1 MAVLSTTALTL
12 ADHAKRIDP
21 DGKIS
26 RIVEI
31 LNDQNEIL
39 TDMKWVEGNLPTGN
53 RTTIR
58 TGLPSATWRLLN
70 YGVSKGKSTTAQ
82 VTDSCGMLE
91 TYSEVDKS
99 LVDLSGDPSAFR
111 MSEAV
116 AFIEGM
122 NQQMASTLFYGN
134 QQTNPER
141 FTGLAPRY
149 NTLSTN
155 EDLIGFN
162 VIDALGSGSD
172 NTSIWLVVWGD
183 HSMHGIIPKGST
195 AGLNHTDLGRQTLS
209 DGAGGQF
216 EGYRDHYKWD
226 AGLTVRDWR
235 YAVRIA
241 NIDVSELSASGTVVA
256 STKALVD
263 AMISAE
269 EKIPNFGM
277 GTPVWYAN
285 RTVRTA
291 LRRGMLEKIANN
303 LTNETVAGKQVTMFN
318 GVTLRRTD
326 AILNTESRV
335 V

>member
-21 DGKIS
+21 DGKIA

-39 TDMKWVEGNLPTGN
+39 SDMRWVEGNLPTGH
-53 RTTIR
+53 RTTVR
-58 TGLPSATWRLLN
+58 TGLPSATWRMLN
-70 YGVSKGKSTTAQ
+70 YGVATGKSTTAQ

-91 TYSEVDKS
+91 TYSEVDKA
-99 LVDLSGDPSAFR
+99 LVDLSGDPAAFR

-122 NQQMASTLFYGN
+122 NQQMATTLFYGN
-134 QQTNPER
+134 QQVNPER

-162 VIDALGSGSD
+162 IIDAGGSGSD

-183 HSMHGIIPKGST
+183 NSVHGIIPKGST
-195 AGLNHTDLGRQTLS
+195 AGLQHRDLGEQTLF
-209 DGAGGQF
+209 DANNGRYQGF
-216 EGYRDHYKWD
+216 RDHYKWD

-235 YAVRIA
+235 YVVRIA
-241 NIDVSELSASGTVVA
+241 NIDVSDLTASGTVVA
-256 STKALVD
+256 STKALID
-263 AMISAE
+263 TMIAAE

-318 GVTLRRTD
+318 GTTLRRTD

>member
-21 DGKIS
+21 DGKIA

-39 TDMKWVEGNLPTGN
+39 SDMKWVEGNLPTGH
-53 RTTIR
+53 RTTVR
-58 TGLPSATWRLLN
+58 TGLPSATWRMLN
-70 YGVSKGKSTTAQ
+70 YGVATGKSTTAQ

-91 TYSEVDKS
+91 TYSEVDKA
-99 LVDLSGDPSAFR
+99 LVDLSGDPAAFR
-111 MSEAV
+111 MSEAT

-122 NQQMASTLFYGN
+122 NQQMATTLFYGN

-149 NTLSTN
+149 NALSTN

-162 VIDALGSGSD
+162 IIDAGGSGSD

-183 HSMHGIIPKGST
+183 NSVHGILPKGST
-195 AGLNHTDLGRQTLS
+195 AGLQHRDLGEQTLL
-209 DGAGGQF
+209 DANGGRYQGF
-216 EGYRDHYKWD
+216 RDHYKWD

-235 YAVRIA
+235 YVVRIA
-241 NIDVSELSASGTVVA
+241 NIDVSDLTGSGTVVA
-256 STKALVD
+256 STKALID
-263 AMISAE
+263 TMIAAE

-318 GVTLRRTD
+318 GTTLRRTD